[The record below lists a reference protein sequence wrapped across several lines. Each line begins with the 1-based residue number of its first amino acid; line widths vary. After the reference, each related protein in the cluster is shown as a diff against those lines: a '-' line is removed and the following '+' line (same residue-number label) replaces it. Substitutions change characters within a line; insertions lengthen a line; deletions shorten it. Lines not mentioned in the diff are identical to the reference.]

1 MQIIRSISL
10 DIFATAAEIADAQL
24 DKRNKIDGVNLMP
37 YLTGDNNGQPHD
49 ELFWRISTKSAR
61 RKGNW
66 KLLRN
71 PGRGQGDEWEL
82 YNLRKDISETD
93 NLATNEPEKLNQLL
107 NAWESINAEMMDPVW
122 VR

>member
-1 MQIIRSISL
+1 M

-49 ELFWRISTKSAR
+49 ELFWRISKKSAL